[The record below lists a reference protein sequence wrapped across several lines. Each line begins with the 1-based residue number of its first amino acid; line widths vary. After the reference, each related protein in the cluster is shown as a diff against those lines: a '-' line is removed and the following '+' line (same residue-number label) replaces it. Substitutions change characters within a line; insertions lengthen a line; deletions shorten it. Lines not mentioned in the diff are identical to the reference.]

1 MFAHLGPET
10 LLVAISLLLALVY
23 PELGV
28 RGFTRVERTLAAV
41 ARCRSLS
48 VLLCGVSALALRLA
62 LLPWLPIPKPF
73 INDEFSFLLAGDTF
87 AHGRLANPVH
97 PMWIHFETFHVI
109 FHPTYASMYPPLQGI
124 FLAAGQVIAG
134 HPFWGV
140 WFSVGLMCSAICW
153 MLQGWMPPSWAL
165 LGGMLPVMRFG
176 VLSYWDNSY
185 WGGALAATGGA
196 LVLGALPRIMRHQR
210 VRDGLVMAIGIAM
223 LANTRPYEGMVLT
236 LVVGM
241 RLAIWVVRNK
251 PEIGALLRRVAIP
264 ALLVLV
270 AAGSGTAYY
279 FWRVTGHA
287 LTMPQQLNRDT
298 YAIAKYFYWQKPYPQ
313 PAYHHKEISDFYHRE
328 YDDFWRA
335 RSISSMPQFLM
346 MGARIWIFYISPTL
360 TIPLFFLGRTVRDR
374 RVRFLV
380 IATTTGFASSA
391 VVVFFNTHYVAPV
404 VCGLVGLLVQNMRHL
419 RLWKFEGRPTGEFLV
434 RAIVLISIIMIGI
447 QTRTLAA
454 LPKPGSWEAIAP
466 ERASIIAQLESLPEP
481 ELVLV
486 RYSPAHFCLNEWVY
500 NLSDID
506 HQKVIWARDMG
517 DNQNEELL
525 RYYSGRRVWL
535 LDADAL
541 PPKLWAYSQ
550 ITQQVSATGARRF

>member
-1 MFAHLGPET
+1 
-10 LLVAISLLLALVY
+10 
-23 PELGV
+23 
-28 RGFTRVERTLAAV
+28 
-41 ARCRSLS
+41 
-48 VLLCGVSALALRLA
+48 
-62 LLPWLPIPKPF
+62 
-73 INDEFSFLLAGDTF
+73 
-87 AHGRLANPVH
+87 
-97 PMWIHFETFHVI
+97 
-109 FHPTYASMYPPLQGI
+109 
-124 FLAAGQVIAG
+124 
-134 HPFWGV
+134 
-140 WFSVGLMCSAICW
+140 
-153 MLQGWMPPSWAL
+153 
-165 LGGMLPVMRFG
+165 
-176 VLSYWDNSY
+176 
-185 WGGALAATGGA
+185 
-196 LVLGALPRIMRHQR
+196 
-210 VRDGLVMAIGIAM
+210 
-223 LANTRPYEGMVLT
+223 
-236 LVVGM
+236 
-241 RLAIWVVRNK
+241 
-251 PEIGALLRRVAIP
+251 
-264 ALLVLV
+264 
-270 AAGSGTAYY
+270 
-279 FWRVTGHA
+279 
-287 LTMPQQLNRDT
+287 
-298 YAIAKYFYWQKPYPQ
+298 
-313 PAYHHKEISDFYHRE
+313 
-328 YDDFWRA
+328 
-335 RSISSMPQFLM
+335 M